1 MVWIV
6 RRVSKDYRIFLDN
19 WSFSEVKVVNGPA
32 FYVCWFFY
40 ELSESQLIKEFG
52 HSIISRISVAD
63 VEVSA
68 YDYSS
73 PWIYQIF

>member
-6 RRVSKDYRIFLDN
+6 RRVSKDYRIFLDDCV
-19 WSFSEVKVVNGPA
+19 FSEVEVVNSPTS
-32 FYVCWFFY
+32 YVCWFFY

-52 HSIISRISVAD
+52 HLIISRISVAD

-68 YDYSS
+68 YDYGS
-73 PWIYQIF
+73 PWNYQIF

>member
-6 RRVSKDYRIFLDN
+6 RRVSKDYRIILDN
-19 WSFSEVKVVNGPA
+19 WSFSEVEVIDSPA
-32 FYVCWFFY
+32 SYVCWIFY

-52 HSIISRISVAD
+52 HSIISCFSVAD

-68 YDYSS
+68 YDYGS
-73 PWIYQIF
+73 PRIDQIF